1 MDIEKLLYKLH
12 TCTQI
17 VYLDSSSLIR
27 NYPINA
33 LSKHLTRCKYITNSQ
48 KFSIML
54 NRFSIP
60 LYNSSAA
67 LYNIFEKITN
77 NINKFNIITYDCM
90 FPAVTNC
97 HISKLFGSFDFDG
110 KIVSINN
117 STILFGDNIS
127 VETFFNASTLI
138 RSANLILLDDYFLS
152 LSIGKQ
158 LLGRIRQDT
167 PIIHLSSIIE
177 YHDYRTQEIIDIFSC
192 LSHYHL

>member
-1 MDIEKLLYKLH
+1 
-12 TCTQI
+12 
-17 VYLDSSSLIR
+17 
-27 NYPINA
+27 
-33 LSKHLTRCKYITNSQ
+33 
-48 KFSIML
+48 
-54 NRFSIP
+54 
-60 LYNSSAA
+60 
-67 LYNIFEKITN
+67 
-77 NINKFNIITYDCM
+77 M